1 MAFGAGNSVS
11 ASGGAG
17 TSAGVKQY
25 EGRITIYVVFASILA
40 ASSALMAGYDNAI
53 TGGVA
58 QMRNFLEKF
67 FPVVY
72 ANEQLSARTRDN
84 HSIYCQYNNQPL
96 QAYVA
101 SISLAGAV
109 STLFAS
115 YFTRNYGRKSTLLF
129 SGAFFIIGVILK
141 TSAQNLGM
149 LLVGRIITGFGSGF
163 ANQAAP
169 IYLCEI
175 APLKWRGKF
184 GFFFQISIAFGNLIA
199 CVINYSNARTGNAF
213 GWRSA
218 LGLEAIP
225 AILVTVG
232 ALFISETPNSLV
244 QRGYREQG
252 KKTLQRI
259 RGTQDVEV
267 EFDDILIAAKKSPK
281 QNQCAE
287 VHQLN
292 TITMNHVSFSSS
304 FKNVLKSRT
313 SRPPLIISCLI
324 QFFATFASGS
334 IGMAYYA
341 LILISTL
348 HFKITTLLFWS
359 MMLGIILLLG
369 TMVGSMVVDKLGRKQ
384 LLILGN
390 FFMFISLIALAI
402 LLSTGIRDGEN
413 LSPSLAPAIIL
424 FICMYIAAIAVSW
437 EPLAWSIC
445 SEIFPLETRSAG
457 LSFTIF
463 VRFIFTFLTLETN
476 LSMLCSF
483 KWGLFLFFAMWVVVA
498 QVFVFF
504 LLPETKGVP
513 LDEMEIVWRRHWF
526 WKRFMPLL
534 DIECENL
541 PKKQGT

>member
-1 MAFGAGNSVS
+1 MALGAGNSVS
-11 ASGGAG
+11 ATGGAG

-58 QMRNFLEKF
+58 QMRNFLGKF

-72 ANEQLSARTRDN
+72 ANERLSATIRNN

-129 SGAFFIIGVILK
+129 AGVFFIIGVILK

-199 CVINYSNARTGNAF
+199 CLINYSNARTGNAF

-225 AILVTVG
+225 AVLVTLG
-232 ALFISETPNSLV
+232 ALLICETPNSLV

-259 RGTQDVEV
+259 RGTQDVGV
-267 EFDDILIAAKKSPK
+267 EFEDILIAAKKSPK

-287 VHQLN
+287 VDQLE
-292 TITMNHVSFSSS
+292 TITMNHHVSFFSS

-324 QFFATFASGS
+324 QFFAAFASGS
-334 IGMAYYA
+334 IGMASYA

-348 HFKITTLLFWS
+348 HFKIATLLFWS
-359 MMLGIILLLG
+359 TMLGIILLLG

-384 LLILGN
+384 LLIIGN
-390 FFMFISLIALAI
+390 FFMFISLVALAI
-402 LLSTGIRDGEN
+402 LLSMGLRHGEN
-413 LSPSLAPAIIL
+413 LSQSLAPALIL
-424 FICMYIAAIAVSW
+424 FICIYIAAIAVSW

-445 SEIFPLETRSAG
+445 SEIFPLEMRSAG

-463 VRFIFTFLTLETN
+463 VRFLFTFLTLETN
-476 LSMLCSF
+476 LFMLCSF

-498 QVFVFF
+498 QVFVSF
-504 LLPETKGVP
+504 LLPETKRVP

-534 DIECENL
+534 DIGCENL
-541 PKKQGT
+541 PKK